1 MFTSILGMVVVVKH
15 MSMKERLEM
24 KKYLG
29 VWRFESK
36 IVASIMRRFP
46 NSVIRYM
53 VRKTPN
59 KTGCSSWLSDSPMRW
74 NSVDS
79 ETFPRFI
86 MLMMLRKKIRG
97 IA

>member
-24 KKYLG
+24 KKYIG

-36 IVASIMRRFP
+36 TVASIMRRFP
-46 NSVIRYM
+46 NIVIRYM
-53 VRKTPN
+53 NRKTP
-59 KTGCSSWLSDSPMRW
+59 KRTGCSSWLSDNPMRW